1 MKQNCWRVTQSHPA
15 NQSMAKRYGLDVR
28 TDPITNKPI
37 NPRDYAKARR
47 LNKLMRGYERA

>member
-1 MKQNCWRVTQSHPA
+1 
-15 NQSMAKRYGLDVR
+15 MAKRYGLDVR